1 MKKININIDVYYTKV
16 IVLVGTRAEI
26 IEQLSKK
33 KDVQLSKVVEQLKKR
48 SLRGFATKQINS
60 LGAYIVG
67 IETDNLKT
75 ASIESVLVHELFHV
89 TENILT
95 DRKVVLG
102 GEHSAYLIGYLMDKA
117 IKGSIRKR
125 RNKNLLFFLFNRSLY
140 YGTASRKPSI
150 PY

>member
-33 KDVQLSKVVEQLKKR
+33 KDVQLTKVVEQLKKR
-48 SLRGFATKQINS
+48 SLRGFATKQINR

-89 TENILT
+89 TENMLT

-102 GEHSAYLIGYLMDKA
+102 GEHSAYLIGYLMDKSV
-117 IKGSIRKR
+117 KGI
-125 RNKNLLFFLFNRSLY
+125 NK
-140 YGTASRKPSI
+140 KEKK
-150 PY
+150 